1 VALCFVSFLGLEYQ
15 RLAFVRTS
23 VGVFNRKDLVMPSSQ
38 ENNIYSDINELQ
50 DVAELLI
57 NSVMLTVRRLNEL
70 EEYVQG
76 PQDSPPKDVVEEFDR
91 NYARQMGIPLE
102 EAIGDRLAADLF
114 GITYK
119 NAGTV

>member
-1 VALCFVSFLGLEYQ
+1 
-15 RLAFVRTS
+15 
-23 VGVFNRKDLVMPSSQ
+23 MPSSQ